1 MLYSFLARRDQD
13 RQVLMETFLWE
24 AVLELGL
31 LEFPEN
37 THSLVYSRA
46 NSMTLESGEQ
56 RFGGGFYLLLS
67 LCY

>member
-1 MLYSFLARRDQD
+1 
-13 RQVLMETFLWE
+13 METFLWE